1 MTLSGNETAAF
12 CLVFQRLNRQLH
24 GLCTQLQIWR
34 MCEILRLLQTKLNH
48 CEILR
53 LLQTKLNH
61 TEPVHAVPM
70 CLPNTCSLADTP
82 FALAQKTTNEYFV
95 QAAPSFRRSAA
106 GLSTS
111 NSYGICREESGNG
124 KIFLRALPLSVPFH
138 ENPISIYACIND
150 IL

>member
-1 MTLSGNETAAF
+1 VTLSGIETAAL
-12 CLVFQRLNRQLH
+12 CLVFQHLNQQLH
-24 GLCTQLQIWR
+24 GLYTQLQIWR
-34 MCEILRLLQTKLNH
+34 M

-95 QAAPSFRRSAA
+95 QAAPLFRRSAA

-111 NSYGICREESGNG
+111 NSYEICREESGNL
-124 KIFLRALPLSVPFH
+124 KDFSPSTSPLCTIPREPHILLRM
-138 ENPISIYACIND
+138 YQ
-150 IL
+150 